1 MRISISGTHFIGK
14 STFIDDFLK
23 IHPDYIHEIEPYYQL
38 QEEQNIE
45 FSEDP
50 TLEFLL
56 EQLDY
61 SITRLNDFSNQPN
74 VIFDRCPI
82 DFVAYSMYIMKQ
94 MGIDLNDSVVSER
107 FPDIKEALE
116 NLDLIVFFPIIQE
129 HEVDYIAQ
137 EDRAY
142 RKAIDKYF
150 KKIYRDEIY
159 DLFPSY
165 DHPKIIEIGGNRKA
179 RIEKLETYL
188 QNSLNTF

>member
-1 MRISISGTHFIGK
+1 MRIAISGTHFIGK

-94 MGIDLNDSVVSER
+94 MGVDLNDSVVSER

>member
-14 STFIDDFLK
+14 STFIDDFIK
-23 IHPDYIHEIEPYYQL
+23 VHPDYIHEIEPYYQL

-50 TLEFLL
+50 TLECLL

-61 SITRLNDFSNQPN
+61 CIKRLDDFSNQPN

-82 DFVAYSMYIMKQ
+82 DFVAYSMDIMKRS
-94 MGIDLNDSVVSER
+94 GINLNDSVVSER
-107 FPDIKEALE
+107 FPNIKEALE
-116 NLDLIVFFPIIQE
+116 NLDLIVFVPIIQE
-129 HEVDYIAQ
+129 HESDYIAQ
-137 EDRAY
+137 EDWAY

-159 DLFPSY
+159 DVFPSY
-165 DHPKIIEIGGNRKA
+165 NHPKIIEIWGNRQE

-188 QNSLNTF
+188 QNH